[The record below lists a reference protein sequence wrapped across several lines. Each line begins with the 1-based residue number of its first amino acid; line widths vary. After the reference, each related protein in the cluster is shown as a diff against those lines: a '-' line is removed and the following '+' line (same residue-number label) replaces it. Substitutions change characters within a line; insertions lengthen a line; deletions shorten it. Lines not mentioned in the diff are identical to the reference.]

1 MRMPHYRPVF
11 RDGAFGPT
19 RLKALEEI
27 FREVWLCVL
36 PEVGHKAKDI
46 ETARVLLARIIFN
59 LARDG
64 QLGALQI
71 TRTAARLMRQYDAT
85 GVATVS

>member
-1 MRMPHYRPVF
+1 MPHHRLVF
-11 RDGAFGPT
+11 RGGAFGPT

-36 PEVGHKAKDI
+36 PEVGHKTKEI

-71 TRTAARLMRQYDAT
+71 THTAARLMRQYDAS
-85 GVATVS
+85 GVAMVS